1 MILIFQFRDLRK
13 RLSKE
18 ALNIEERCYGVVYRV
33 KLKLLN
39 RLMVSKGL
47 YDIIISR
54 FVLSRGGDGGL
65 LYNISYSYTLVYL
78 IV

>member
-1 MILIFQFRDLRK
+1 MILIFQFRDQRK

-18 ALNIEERCYGVVYRV
+18 ALNIEERCYGTVYRV
-33 KLKLLN
+33 KLKLVN

-54 FVLSRGGDGGL
+54 CVLSVCVCVGRGGGGE
-65 LYNISYSYTLVYL
+65 YFII
-78 IV
+78 IVIVI